1 MRHAGSVL
9 SKSDIENRVWESKKE
24 LWSDVVRTH
33 IQMLRVQID
42 RDFDTKL
49 IQTVRG
55 LGYKI
60 QAPENI

>member
-9 SKSDIENRVWESKKE
+9 SKSDIENRVWENKSE

-42 RDFDTKL
+42 KDFDIKL

>member
-9 SKSDIENRVWESKKE
+9 SKSDIENRVWESTSE

>member
-9 SKSDIENRVWESKKE
+9 SKSDIENRVWDNKSE

-42 RDFDTKL
+42 KDFDIKL

>member
-9 SKSDIENRVWESKKE
+9 SKSDIENRVWENKSE

-42 RDFDTKL
+42 KDFDTKL